1 MSLEVECAT
10 ADAGLDQGS
19 GGEGQSVGPEVA
31 LIEVISAALQDAV
44 TTIGDIR
51 YEAAARQLTVSLNR
65 YRWEAPSKPGNG
77 ERVRCGLQLG
87 GVMAVQ
93 SRRLRREARRAVV
106 ELLALSFEPGE
117 APGGTVVFTFA
128 GGGDLRAQVECIDAA
143 LADLTAP
150 WPTPRTPGHEE

>member
-1 MSLEVECAT
+1 MHTPEPIRLIA
-10 ADAGLDQGS
+10 LD
-19 GGEGQSVGPEVA
+19 EED
-31 LIEVISAALQDAV
+31 LKVISAALQDAV
-44 TTIGDIR
+44 TTIGDIVF
-51 YEAAARQLTVSLNR
+51 EAKTRRLTLSLNR
-65 YRWEAPSKPGNG
+65 YRWEAAG

-106 ELLALSFEPGE
+106 ELLAMTFEPGE

-128 GGGDLRAQVECIDAA
+128 GGGDLRARVECLDAV

-150 WPTPRTPGHEE
+150 WPTPRTPGHGE